1 MSTAHAQEIAPDS
14 MAGGFTRLFIVVI
27 LALVAA
33 LVFYSAA
40 LPLRNSENKHRNE
53 VTINVNL
60 QALKA

>member
-14 MAGGFTRLFIVVI
+14 MAGGFTRLLIIVT
-27 LALVAA
+27 LGLVAA

-40 LPLRNSENKHRNE
+40 LPLKNSPNKHRNE

-60 QALKA
+60 QELKA